1 MKTIERLHEYKDY
14 IRTEVRTEEREL
26 GEDLLL
32 LSKFAES
39 AAQAAYAVVRC
50 PEDKKTE
57 VKKTEVKE
65 FLKREVQKMKEQ
77 FDICM
82 GYGGFD
88 E

>member
-39 AAQAAYAVVRC
+39 AAQAAYAIIRC
-50 PEDKKTE
+50 PEEKKAE
-57 VKKTEVKE
+57 VEE

-82 GYGGFD
+82 GYGGF
-88 E
+88 EE

>member
-50 PEDKKTE
+50 PKEKKVE
-57 VKKTEVKE
+57 GRK
-65 FLKREVQKMKEQ
+65 LLNREVQKMKEQ
-77 FDICM
+77 FDICV

>member
-39 AAQAAYAVVRC
+39 AAQAAYAAIRC
-50 PEDKKTE
+50 PEEKKTE
-57 VKKTEVKE
+57 VKD

>member
-39 AAQAAYAVVRC
+39 AAQAAYAVARC
-50 PEDKKTE
+50 PEEKKTE
-57 VKKTEVKE
+57 VKD
-65 FLKREVQKMKEQ
+65 FLKREILKMKEQ